1 MSGIDSLANPDEI
14 WVKRIVSG
22 ETMAKR
28 NFLSIDNIVI
38 LIVKCSRI
46 EYRMVIK
53 IRAEKGSYL
62 NDLSIRLIRY
72 NFNCIFMKL

>member
-1 MSGIDSLANPDEI
+1 
-14 WVKRIVSG
+14 
-22 ETMAKR
+22 
-28 NFLSIDNIVI
+28 
-38 LIVKCSRI
+38 
-46 EYRMVIK
+46 MVIK